1 MEIIIKSEA
10 ELESV
15 VEKLLEFANGRKKF
29 FLKGNLG
36 AGKTTLVKTFCK
48 KQGVVDNVSSP
59 TYSLINEYS
68 FQKNEKENFIF
79 HIDLYRLKDIDEAL
93 NIGIEDYLYN
103 DDFCFIEWAEVIYP
117 IAPEDVVS
125 IEIETMPDSSRKILF
140 L

>member
-10 ELESV
+10 ELEVV

-36 AGKTTLVKTFCK
+36 AGKTTLVKAFCK
-48 KQGVVDNVSSP
+48 LEGVQDNVSSP

-68 FQKNEKENFIF
+68 YEKDGKENFIF

-93 NIGIEDYLYN
+93 QIGIEDYLYS
-103 DDFCFIEWAEVIYP
+103 DDFCFIEWAEVIHP
-117 IAPEDVVS
+117 IAPEEVVS

>member
-1 MEIIIKSEA
+1 MGIIIKSEA
-10 ELESV
+10 ELEGV
-15 VEKLLEFANGRKKF
+15 VEKLLAFADGRKKF

-36 AGKTTLVKTFCK
+36 AGKTTLVKAFCK
-48 KQGVVDNVSSP
+48 KQGVSDNVSSP

-68 FQKNEKENFIF
+68 FEKNDQENFIF

-93 NIGIEDYLYN
+93 QIGIEDYLYS
-103 DDFCFIEWAEVIYP
+103 DHFCFIEWAEVIHP
-117 IAPEDVVS
+117 IAPKEVVS